1 LSGLSEIPQRPA
13 DLTEEA
19 AAWLAALD
27 AGSADVAAFEAW
39 RDADIRHAVA
49 FAEVASNWRDMDAL
63 RALPGDLPRPAAWQ
77 PTAPPEIVDAG
88 QPSRRHLLRVA
99 ASVTAAAAIGGGF
112 AYRAYARDKAVTG
125 IGQRRTVA
133 AAPGLTLDLNTDS
146 CVYWK
151 GGEPARLWLARGEV
165 AIRLAA
171 AHRLDLMTPGGRFA
185 LSPGTYNA
193 RLRDASCELAVL
205 AGEVSAGSASRIGS
219 GEIGVATAGDIR
231 IRPREAADLGRVT
244 AWQHDTLVL
253 NGESLDYALGE
264 MNRYLP
270 NKIVIGDPALSRLRI
285 GGTFSTT
292 DPAEFLQALRSS
304 FSVQATVGANG
315 GIVLTRA

>member
-13 DLTEEA
+13 DLTETA
-19 AAWLAALD
+19 AGWLAALD

-39 RDADIRHAVA
+39 RDADVRHAVA
-49 FAEVASNWRDMDAL
+49 FAEVAGSWRDMDGL
-63 RALPGDLPRPAAWQ
+63 RALPGDLQRPAASRLFGA
-77 PTAPPEIVDAG
+77 TERLDTSR
-88 QPSRRHLLRVA
+88 PSRRHLLRA
-99 ASVTAAAAIGGGF
+99 TASVGAAAAIGGGF
-112 AYRAYARDKAVTG
+112 AYRAYARDKAVTAV
-125 IGQRRTVA
+125 GQRKTVA
-133 AAPGLTLDLNTDS
+133 AAPGLALDLNTDS

-151 GGEPARLWLARGEV
+151 DGEPARLWLAQGEV
-165 AIRLAA
+165 AIRLATE
-171 AHRLDLMTPGGRFA
+171 HRLELMTPGGRFA

-193 RLRDASCELAVL
+193 RLRGASCELAVL
-205 AGEVSAGSASRIGS
+205 AGEVSAGSASRIGA
-219 GEIGVATAGDIR
+219 GEIGVATAGDVR
-231 IRPREAADLGRVT
+231 IRPRDAADLGRVI

-270 NKIVIGDPALSRLRI
+270 GKIVIGDPALSRLRL

-292 DPAEFLQALRSS
+292 NPAEFLQALRSA
-304 FSVQATVGANG
+304 FGVQSTAGANG